1 MPTASGNAVWA
12 LKATSVQF
20 TWMFSRN
27 ACVEWRSSGKRA
39 GGGERGSSDSQVSIP
54 RTNFLPLPPSFL
66 PLSLSLEFQFQG
78 TKVRRLCLRILSS
91 RNALD
96 TAPDKVLS
104 IETCG
109 CDHIR
114 PLGKMVLYDTVSPCL
129 HIPYSSETNCTF
141 EYAMKSWLRFLS
153 FLL

>member
-20 TWMFSRN
+20 TCGCFPGTRVWNGDHR
-27 ACVEWRSSGKRA
+27 ERERRA
-39 GGGERGSSDSQVSIP
+39 GSGDRA
-54 RTNFLPLPPSFL
+54 TLKFLFPELTSCLSLSLL